1 MCHAFVYYSF
11 HKQFSRRSASQMAD
25 IVGRDPFDLVGDF
38 AGMRRA
44 MDRLFDDR
52 FFRAPLFATTS
63 DDGTLAVDVL
73 EHEGKVVV
81 RASLPGFSK
90 EDIDVQLHEG
100 VLSIKA
106 EHTED
111 TEEQGDRW
119 YRRER
124 RTGSVSR
131 RIALPGIVADAD
143 VTAELKDGVLTVSV
157 PTPEKP
163 SPKQIE
169 INTAA

>member
-1 MCHAFVYYSF
+1 
-11 HKQFSRRSASQMAD
+11 MAD
-25 IVGRDPFDLVGDF
+25 IVRRDPFDLIGDF
-38 AGMRRA
+38 SGMRRA

-52 FFRAPLFATTS
+52 FFRSPFFASPS
-63 DDGTLAVDVL
+63 DEGTLAVDVL

-81 RASLPGFSK
+81 RASLPGFKK

-106 EHTED
+106 ER
-111 TEEQGDRW
+111 TEETEEKGDRW

-124 RTGSVSR
+124 HTGSVSR
-131 RIALPGIVADAD
+131 RIALPGVVADAE
-143 VTAELKDGVLTVSV
+143 VTAELKDGVLTIAV

-169 INTAA
+169 IKAA

>member
-1 MCHAFVYYSF
+1 
-11 HKQFSRRSASQMAD
+11 MAD
-25 IVGRDPFDLVGDF
+25 IVRRDPFDLIGDF

-52 FFRAPLFATTS
+52 FFRSPVFAPAS
-63 DDGTLAVDVL
+63 DEGTLAVDVL
-73 EHEGKVVV
+73 EHDGKVVV
-81 RASLPGFSK
+81 RASLPGFQK

-106 EHTED
+106 ERTEE

-124 RTGSVSR
+124 QTGSVSR
-131 RIALPGIVADAD
+131 RIALPGVVTEAD

-163 SPKQIE
+163 GPKQIE
-169 INTAA
+169 IQSA

>member
-1 MCHAFVYYSF
+1 
-11 HKQFSRRSASQMAD
+11 MAD
-25 IVGRDPFDLVGDF
+25 IVRRDPFDLLGDF

-44 MDRLFDDR
+44 MDRLFDESVR
-52 FFRAPLFATTS
+52 WPMLNGANEE
-63 DDGTLAVDVL
+63 GTLPIDVL
-73 EHEGKVVV
+73 EHDGKVVV
-81 RASLPGFSK
+81 RASLPGFKK

-106 EHTED
+106 EHTEER
-111 TEEQGDRW
+111 EEQGDRW

-163 SPKQIE
+163 GPKQIE
-169 INTAA
+169 IQAA

>member
-1 MCHAFVYYSF
+1 
-11 HKQFSRRSASQMAD
+11 MAD
-25 IVGRDPFDLVGDF
+25 IVRRDPFELLGEF

-44 MDRLFDDR
+44 MDRLFDEN
-52 FFRAPLFATTS
+52 FRWPGANGLS
-63 DDGTLAVDVL
+63 EEGTLPIDVL
-73 EHEGKVVV
+73 EHDGKVVV
-81 RASLPGFSK
+81 RASLPGFKK

-106 EHTED
+106 EHTEE
-111 TEEQGDRW
+111 TQEQGDRW

-131 RIALPGIVADAD
+131 RIALPGIVAEAD
-143 VTAELKDGVLTVSV
+143 VTAELKDGVLTLSV

-163 SPKQIE
+163 GPKQIE
-169 INTAA
+169 ISAA